1 MSYAPKMKNAISKI
15 VGLDFFAMRPS
26 DRITFENKTNY
37 STAIGKFASWVLIGL
52 SVLTFIS
59 FGGDMMYRKN
69 PQSMVSQLV
78 TPDPEYLNLPNSG
91 FFMAFGLQDLRNKS
105 IHYIDETIYNVS
117 MIQRVKIGTA
127 ITLTPI
133 PISRCNVNRVPNRDD
148 LRDYFGRNQMNTL
161 YCISNESLVDV
172 ALQSTW
178 DGPLYR
184 NVLINIYPCKNNSND
199 PKSPICKTDEVIQA
213 ALNSANYAMYIY
225 YLFLYFLNI
234 YKNIYLS

>member
-1 MSYAPKMKNAISKI
+1 MSYVHKIKTSISKI
-15 VGLDFFAMRPS
+15 CELDFFAMRPS

-37 STAIGKFASWVLIGL
+37 STTIGKFASWVLIGL
-52 SVLTFIS
+52 SVLTFIG

-69 PQSMVSQLV
+69 PQSTVSQIV

-105 IHYIDETIYNVS
+105 THYIDETIYNVS
-117 MIQRVKIGTA
+117 MIQRVKIGTS

-133 PISRCNVNRVPNRDD
+133 PISRCSVNQVPDRDD
-148 LRDYFGRNQMNTL
+148 LKDYFGRNQINNL
-161 YCISNESLVDV
+161 YCISNESEVDV
-172 ALQSTW
+172 ALQSNW

-199 PKSPICKTDEVIQA
+199 PKSPICKSPEVIQA
-213 ALNSANYAMYIY
+213 ALNSANYAM
-225 YLFLYFLNI
+225 
-234 YKNIYLS
+234 